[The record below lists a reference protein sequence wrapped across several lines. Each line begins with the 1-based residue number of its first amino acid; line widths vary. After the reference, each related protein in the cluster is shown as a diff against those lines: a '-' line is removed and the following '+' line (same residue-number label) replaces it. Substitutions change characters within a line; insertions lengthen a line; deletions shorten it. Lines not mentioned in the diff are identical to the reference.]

1 MEKIE
6 EVCMEKNDRLE
17 ETLCKEQIEKIFMEK
32 IEKWE
37 EKLEKSLI

>member
-1 MEKIE
+1 MQKMQKWKTKLEKSCTKTIKK
-6 EVCMEKNDRLE
+6 V
-17 ETLCKEQIEKIFMEK
+17 FMEK

>member
-1 MEKIE
+1 
-6 EVCMEKNDRLE
+6 MEKNDRLE